1 MEQEARQLVEA
12 AARWLAAVPDA
23 GAYADRTGEQD
34 DGAQGSAETEAG
46 FGEHVGADAGGPE
59 AGGREP
65 GGREGGPGG
74 ERADG
79 ERAGSE
85 HLCRGCPWCRA
96 KAAAGPIG
104 ADTLD
109 SIAHLLSAA
118 AESLSLFAQ
127 SRRDAQHHDQ
137 AGAGSR
143 PHDDGAPS
151 QGKDS
156 QEPHEVPGDSRH
168 DDQSDDSEG
177 AARWA

>member
-12 AARWLAAVPDA
+12 AARWLAAVPDS
-23 GAYADRTGEQD
+23 GAYAERAGEQESD
-34 DGAQGSAETEAG
+34 TEESAGTRAG
-46 FGEHVGADAGGPE
+46 FGEDVGPEGGSGEDVGPE
-59 AGGREP
+59 AGG
-65 GGREGGPGG
+65 
-74 ERADG
+74 
-79 ERAGSE
+79 E

-127 SRRDAQHHDQ
+127 SRRDAQRHE
-137 AGAGSR
+137 AGS
-143 PHDDGAPS
+143 
-151 QGKDS
+151 DS
-156 QEPHEVPGDSRH
+156 GPH

-177 AARWA
+177 AGPWA

>member
-46 FGEHVGADAGGPE
+46 FGEHVGADAGG
-59 AGGREP
+59 
-65 GGREGGPGG
+65 REGGP
-74 ERADG
+74 DG
-79 ERAGSE
+79 ESAGSE